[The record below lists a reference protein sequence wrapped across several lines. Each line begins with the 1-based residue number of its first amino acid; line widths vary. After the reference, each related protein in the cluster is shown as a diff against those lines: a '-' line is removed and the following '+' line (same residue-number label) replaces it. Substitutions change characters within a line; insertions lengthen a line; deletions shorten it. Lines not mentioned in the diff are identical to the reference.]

1 MDRRSWEGCAY
12 ILIHQTRLAYT
23 AISKDDDLSKEV
35 RSASQQPSAAP
46 APAAGLAYL
55 EKDLL
60 VARRHLDWLSVAT
73 LAAPMT

>member
-1 MDRRSWEGCAY
+1 MMTYRKKHVQHRSNPAQRRA
-12 ILIHQTRLAYT
+12 L
-23 AISKDDDLSKEV
+23 
-35 RSASQQPSAAP
+35 
-46 APAAGLAYL
+46 AAGLAYL